1 MITKRV
7 ICPLLLIWLALAAT
21 QAQANPG
28 LRVFAC
34 EPEWA
39 HLVSVLLPEAE
50 VTTASTP
57 WQDPHYVEPKPSLI
71 AAMRRA
77 DLAVCTGASLEA
89 GWLPSLLRKA
99 SNSRVREGQ
108 EGMFY
113 AAEHARPHQPHGQ
126 VDRSQGDVHAEG
138 DPHFHLDPDRLPRI
152 MEELAERMAALS
164 EEDADEIRRN
174 HTRWQAQWREQRVGW
189 EEAREKLQGVRVVT
203 QHSSF
208 DYLLRWLEVEQVA
221 DLEPKPGLPPSASHL
236 QSVLQEL
243 REEPAD
249 VILVAQHY
257 SERGGDWL
265 HQRTDIPLV
274 RLPGTVTQMMGEDSL
289 EALISTVIAALHE
302 ARRGDDG

>member
-1 MITKRV
+1 MITK
-7 ICPLLLIWLALAAT
+7 PLWSTLLLVWLVAVSAPSHA
-21 QAQANPG
+21 G

-39 HLVSVLLPEAE
+39 HLVGVLLPEAE

-89 GWLPSLLRKA
+89 GWLPSLLRKGA
-99 SNSRVREGQ
+99 NRRIREGQ
-108 EGMFY
+108 PGLFY
-113 AAEHARPHQPHGQ
+113 AAEHTRPYQPHEH
-126 VDRSQGDVHAEG
+126 VDRSMGDVHAEG
-138 DPHFHLDPDRLPRI
+138 DPHFHLDPERLPEV
-152 MEELAERMAALS
+152 MEALAERMAELS
-164 EEDADEIRRN
+164 EKHAAMVRRN
-174 HTRWQAQWREQRVGW
+174 HLQWQVQWRQQKAEW
-189 EEAREKLQGVRVVT
+189 AEARQALQGVTVVT

-236 QSVLQEL
+236 QSVLQQLETQ
-243 REEPAD
+243 PAD
-249 VILVAQHY
+249 LILVAQHY
-257 SERGGDWL
+257 NERGGDWL

-274 RLPGTVTQMMGEDSL
+274 RLPGTVTGNAGEDSL
-289 EALISTVIAALHE
+289 QALISTVIAALQS
-302 ARRGDDG
+302 AQRGNDG